1 MPVPSGQTM
10 GWLRGAV
17 GVALITAPRPFLR
30 LSGAGDPTGPEVLL
44 LRTIGIRDLVL
55 GVGTVVAA
63 RRGGAGDARRWT
75 VVGLASDVLD
85 VVASAAAGRSV
96 GPAAAGGAALAA
108 ATFVAGDLA
117 ALAGSGRRS
126 ARGPGNA

>member
-1 MPVPSGQTM
+1 M
-10 GWLRGAV
+10 GWLRLGV
-17 GVALITAPRPFLR
+17 GVVLIAVPGPFLR
-30 LSGAGDPTGPEVLL
+30 MTDEERATGTSVLL

-75 VVGLASDVLD
+75 VVGLASDALD
-85 VVASAAAGRSV
+85 VVASVAARRSV
-96 GPAAAGGAALAA
+96 GPAAATGAALAA
-108 ATFVAGDLA
+108 ATFVAGDIG